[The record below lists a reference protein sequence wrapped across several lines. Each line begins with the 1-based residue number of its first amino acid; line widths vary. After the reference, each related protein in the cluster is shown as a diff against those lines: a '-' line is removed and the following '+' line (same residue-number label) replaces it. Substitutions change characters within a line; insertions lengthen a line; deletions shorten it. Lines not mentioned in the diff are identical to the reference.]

1 MKCKSG
7 IDGLFVA
14 FFLVRKVYILSIH
27 FVYLISI
34 FIARVRYSF
43 ALIRFKSEI
52 NSGKLIIHLSHSL
65 SSFYCVNLI
74 NLKYPSY
81 YPSSFIAWK
90 IENNVNEQFDRQT
103 MTYLSHDGFVLSIVS
118 LLFLSPSELKTC
130 FTACSIS
137 LTCFAVITII
147 RVDSLSQRL
156 WHLFTCVQALGAHIF
171 FSIRLVSNGFCYFTL
186 SN

>member
-1 MKCKSG
+1 M
-7 IDGLFVA
+7 DYLLLFSWFA
-14 FFLVRKVYILSIH
+14 KFTFFRFISNTLFLYLSHACDILSPW
-27 FVYLISI
+27 SG
-34 FIARVRYSF
+34 
-43 ALIRFKSEI
+43 FKSEI